1 MIKNSEISD
10 FSLDIKEIEGKYVLA
25 IGSSVAVATKGEL
38 VRKETGSRNITI
50 VFLVSLSVTVVLDL
64 VGMSLPDPIFGR
76 TLVYLGEFPA
86 ILVNIISARYVIKNI

>member
-50 VFLVSLSVTVVLDL
+50 VFLVSLSVTAVLDL

-86 ILVNIISARYVIKNI
+86 ILVKFISARYVIKNI